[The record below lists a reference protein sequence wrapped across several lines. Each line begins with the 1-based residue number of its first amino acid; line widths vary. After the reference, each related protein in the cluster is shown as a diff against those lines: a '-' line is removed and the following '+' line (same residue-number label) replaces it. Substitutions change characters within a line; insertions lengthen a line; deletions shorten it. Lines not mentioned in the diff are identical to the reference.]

1 MSPKIIIFDW
11 GDTLMRDFPEKHG
24 PMCDWD
30 VIEVMEGVPETLNEL
45 SKIFTLVVATNAGVS
60 DTNLM
65 RQALKRG
72 NIEHFF
78 THFFSSKDLG
88 YSKPDVRFFLSIC
101 QHTGVNPQDC
111 IFIGND
117 YYKDIVGA
125 ANAGMYPIFFNH
137 ARWQGEAPAAKHI
150 IQDISEVIPI
160 VQFFNKK

>member
-24 PMCDWD
+24 PMCHWD
-30 VIEVMEGVPETLNEL
+30 IIEVIEGVPETLSEL
-45 SKIFTLVVATNAGVS
+45 SKTFTLCVATNAGVS
-60 DTNLM
+60 DTTLM
-65 RQALKRG
+65 RKALRRG

-88 YSKPDVRFFLSIC
+88 YTKPDVHFFLSIC
-101 QHTGVNPQDC
+101 QHTGVFPHEC
-111 IFIGND
+111 VFIGND

-125 ANAGMYPIFFNH
+125 ANARMYPIFFNH

-150 IQDISEVIPI
+150 ITKFIDIMHVIYSL
-160 VQFFNKK
+160 K